1 LQAYTSIR
9 VNSTIEKMTLE
20 REIHHLKMTLA
31 SGKQHLK
38 HNDSRISTNTNG
50 SSSSLSTG
58 DVHKPDTSSQKCSR
72 SSSSPSS
79 SSSLG
84 SVRVKSAEHILVT
97 ASAEI
102 SDVDEVCM
110 DQPLN
115 SRQSKK
121 IPRIHASNLTYEKY
135 LEYASQT
142 IPLIITGLRDE
153 PNSPGLPDWS
163 LENIYRLCGNKQVS
177 LKRKI
182 DKETNASIAM
192 WAGIETVAETKLKE
206 FIHDIVAKPRKRDG
220 WPKDMADL
228 YLHDMSIPK
237 FCPELLKMYHVPRF
251 FTYDLMQALSST
263 NQKDYWPS
271 LFIGGKSTA
280 SSLHTDWGST
290 AAWMGLLKGRKHWVI
305 AKPNQNAL
313 LYDQTQPYD
322 PNNPRNE
329 GIFAS
334 DLINPD
340 LDKFPLL
347 SQIDYYEDILHAGE
361 LIFIP
366 ADCPHQV
373 QNLELVCFTH
383 DD

>member
-1 LQAYTSIR
+1 
-9 VNSTIEKMTLE
+9 MMLE
-20 REIHHLKMTLA
+20 AEIQHLKMTLA
-31 SGKQHLK
+31 SEKQHLK
-38 HNDSRISTNTNG
+38 QNDSRVSTNTNG
-50 SSSSLSTG
+50 SSSSLSIG
-58 DVHKPDTSSQKCSR
+58 EAHGSSFFSFC
-72 SSSSPSS
+72 P
-79 SSSLG
+79 LPG
-84 SVRVKSAEHILVT
+84 KSAEHVLKEVT

-102 SDVDEVCM
+102 SDVDEVNM

-115 SRQSKK
+115 SRRSKK

-182 DKETNASIAM
+182 NKDPNHI
-192 WAGIETVAETKLKE
+192 WGGIEAVAETALKE
-206 FIHDIVAKPRKRDG
+206 FINDIVAKPRKRDG
-220 WPKDMADL
+220 WPKDMTDL
-228 YLHDMSIPK
+228 YLHDESVPH
-237 FCPELLKMYHVPRF
+237 FCPELLEMYHVPRF
-251 FTYDLMQALSST
+251 FTYDLMQVLSSSYR
-263 NQKDYWPS
+263 KDAWPS

-313 LYDQTQPYD
+313 LFDQTH
-322 PNNPRNE
+322 PNDFNE

-340 LDKFPLL
+340 FDKFPLL
-347 SQIDYYEDILHAGE
+347 SQVDYYEDILHAGE